1 MSIYM
6 NDQEQISM
14 YMDNEDNHA
23 YSKTWKK
30 EKNMLTM
37 L

>member
-14 YMDNEDNHA
+14 YMDNDDNHA
-23 YSKTWKK
+23 YSKTWK